1 MIEHPNNL
9 EKNKLITFLVCGN
22 GYGHFKRC
30 AKITHSLLNT
40 FYDVSVNFVCNESII
55 KANYDWKILKDLYRF
70 SNFSLIVSNKTVKII
85 DNKINYKDVLKDDF
99 VCIDHSLITTPDL
112 VISDNCTSV
121 LSYRPDAILMGSF
134 LWSEIFSIY
143 AENNLKIEEYCNYE
157 LKLLKKHKPQMI
169 SLKDMSMS
177 YVKKH
182 TNVFYTDW
190 LVTNRNKILIKKE
203 IKNILILGGGTGL
216 VDNIILEI
224 VNIIHSNF
232 NIYSS
237 KKIVEKALKS
247 KILIN
252 EFDFKADSFK
262 NIDLIIARPG
272 IGILTE
278 SVTHA
283 IPIFGICESK
293 MINKEIKFNLSRI
306 ESLKIGLDVSSNI
319 FDITN
324 LIISI
329 QKNGQYFEF
338 QNNLMQKG
346 TKGIKQTINFIR
358 KKLDEKK

>member
-1 MIEHPNNL
+1 MIEHPDNL

-55 KANYDWKILKDLYRF
+55 KANYDWKILKDLHRF
-70 SNFSLIVSNKTVKII
+70 SNFSLIISNKSVRII

-99 VCIDHSLITTPDL
+99 FWLDKNLIDESNL
-112 VISDNCTSV
+112 VISDNNTSI
-121 LSYRPDAILMGSF
+121 LELRPDTILMGSF

-143 AENNLKIEEYCNYE
+143 ADNNLKIKEYCNYE
-157 LKLLKKHKPQMI
+157 LELLNKYKPNMI
-169 SLKDMSMS
+169 CLKDMSMP
-177 YVKKH
+177 YVEKYTKA
-182 TNVFYTDW
+182 FYTDW
-190 LVTNRNKILIKKE
+190 LVMDRNQIMIKNK

-216 VDNIILEI
+216 VDNIIIDILKL
-224 VNIIHSNF
+224 IHSKF
-232 NIYSS
+232 NIFSN
-237 KKIVEKALKS
+237 KNIVEKALNR
-247 KILIN
+247 KIIIN
-252 EFDFKADSFK
+252 EFDFKAGSFK

-278 SVTHA
+278 SVSHA

-319 FDITN
+319 FNIAN

-338 QNNLMQKG
+338 QNNLMHKG